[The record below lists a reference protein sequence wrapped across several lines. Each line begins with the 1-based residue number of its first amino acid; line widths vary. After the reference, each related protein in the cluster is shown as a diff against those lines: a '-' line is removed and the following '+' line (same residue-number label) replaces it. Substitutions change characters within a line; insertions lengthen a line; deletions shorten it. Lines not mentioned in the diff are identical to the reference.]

1 MIVIS
6 TGCPA
11 GIGPEISV
19 KAASLIRFPC
29 LLVGDD
35 LTLRA
40 AAKVV
45 GADPSRLVQY
55 CGQRLVPPDIGVLQS
70 GPILTGRD
78 RAAGKPTHR
87 SGLAQLEY
95 IEAAFDWV
103 KAHDDSALVTAPV
116 SKAVIATCGLAR
128 ARKFLGH
135 TEWLEQRDGA
145 ERTTMCFVTRRFT
158 TSLVSTHLPLARVPR
173 AITAEKVA
181 VATCALAELLMSL
194 SDAKPRIAVCS
205 LNPHAGESSLL
216 GGEESAA
223 ILPGIRTAKRR
234 LGSRVELVGPIGAE
248 TAYRKA
254 QSGIF
259 DGVVAMYHDQAT
271 IPTKL
276 IAFGEAVNVTWGLS
290 VIRTSVD
297 HGTGYDIAWSGK
309 ADARGMLS
317 AITLARRLSRN
328 RSRTSK

>member
-19 KAASLIRFPC
+19 KAASALRFPC
-29 LLVGDD
+29 LLVGDAA
-35 LTLRA
+35 TLRA

-45 GADPSRLVQY
+45 GVKVSRLVAY
-55 CGQRLVPPDIGVLQS
+55 SGQRFAPPMIGVLQS
-70 GPILTGRD
+70 GPALAARD
-78 RAAGKPTHR
+78 RSPGKPTKR
-87 SGLAQLEY
+87 SGLAQLDY

-103 KAHDDSALVTAPV
+103 KAHPGSALVTAPV
-116 SKAVIATCGLAR
+116 SKAVIARCGLAR
-128 ARKFLGH
+128 ASKFLGH

-145 ERTTMCFVTRRFT
+145 KQTTMCFATRRFA
-158 TSLVSTHLPLARVPR
+158 TSLVTTHLPLAKVPR
-173 AITAEKVA
+173 AITAAKVA
-181 VATCALAELLMSL
+181 AATTALAELLLSL
-194 SDAKPRIAVCS
+194 RDAPPRIAVCS

-216 GGEESAA
+216 GGEENSA
-223 ILPGIRTAKRR
+223 IVPGIRAAQRR
-234 LGSRVELVGPIGAE
+234 LGARVKLIGPIGAE

-254 QSGIF
+254 QAGVF

-276 IAFGEAVNVTWGLS
+276 VAFGEAVNVTWGLS

-309 ADARGMLS
+309 ADALGMSS
-317 AITLARRLSRN
+317 AIALARKLSRA
-328 RSRTSK
+328 RSKTSK